1 MATGKANISSEGFII
16 EPRKESMEVAQDDL
30 QGRTCDTGGRGSKK
44 RSHAAQDIQDL
55 TIESSLKK
63 IKYKLMIMSGKGGVG
78 KSSIAANLAVALSNK
93 GLKTGLLDVDLHG
106 PSIARIMGLSGLLD
120 VVDGK
125 FAEPKVFSENLKVV
139 SMASLM
145 HDENQ
150 AIIWRGPAKIG
161 AIRQFISDVN
171 WGSLDCLVIDSPPG
185 TGDEP
190 LTVAQTI
197 PDAKAIVVTTPQEV
211 SLADVRKS
219 INFCK
224 HVNME
229 ILGLIENMGTFA
241 CPHCGEPVDLFKKDG
256 GRKTADLLSV
266 PFLGTIPFHQDL
278 VRACDDGKP
287 IMSRKEKSLFY
298 SAFESIA
305 NKIAEQLK
313 CL

>member
-1 MATGKANISSEGFII
+1 
-16 EPRKESMEVAQDDL
+16 VAQPDSPEK
-30 QGRTCDTGGRGSKK
+30 TCDPSSCGSGKG
-44 RSHAAQDIQDL
+44 SGAAHDIQDL

-63 IKYKLMIMSGKGGVG
+63 ITHKLMIMSGKGGVG
-78 KSSIAANLAVALSNK
+78 KSSIAANLAVTLSNK

-106 PSIARIMGLSGLLD
+106 PSVAGMMGLSGLLD

-125 FAEPKVFSENLKVV
+125 FAEPKAFSENLKVV

-145 HDENQ
+145 QDQDQ

-161 AIRQFISDVN
+161 VIRQFISDVN
-171 WGSLDCLVIDSPPG
+171 WRSLDCLVIDSPPG

-229 ILGLIENMGTFA
+229 ILGLVVNMATFK
-241 CPHCGEPVDLFKKDG
+241 CPHCGEPVDLFKKSDG
-256 GRKTADLLSV
+256 PKTAEALSV

-278 VRACDDGKP
+278 VRACDEGNP
-287 IMSRKEKSLFY
+287 VMSHKGTSPFHR
-298 SAFESIA
+298 AFEAIA
-305 NKIAEQLK
+305 NQVLEQLK
-313 CL
+313 WF